1 MTQTKTRVKSTNDGY
16 TDPVKLYLRDVS
28 KAPLLS
34 HKEEIEISQVIE
46 SAKQSI
52 TNRLLGI
59 PLTISTIMNWID
71 AAIANGNDAT
81 EIFDVELDANDSLGS
96 ATLIQLNRVR
106 DLCTKQQGE
115 PDNAEIKNTLV
126 EQFNELPLLPTS
138 LGILMDQ
145 VTAYNKRA
153 VSLDGEMLRLAESC
167 GISREAWVKDYL
179 VNNDLNWVT
188 AKTGKGYATFLA
200 KHASKVEKFNGE
212 VEQIRQETGM
222 SLQDLRAT
230 VRDLRQQAK
239 IKEDAIQ
246 RMVTSN
252 LRLVVSIAKRYN
264 QNNPAT
270 LLDLVQEGNI
280 GLIKAVEKF
289 RWQLGYRFSTYATWW
304 IRQAIFKATTE
315 GNKVIRVPGHVLEN
329 VKKIQKATKQ
339 FVLDH
344 GYEPNEQEI
353 GKMID
358 MDPVK
363 VSKMLQVAKEPI
375 SLQTPVGDD
384 EESDIG
390 SFIEDESA
398 MNILEKINSEDVAAA
413 VAKTLGTLN
422 SREERVLRMRFGI
435 GTLDEHTLEE
445 IGKRFNVTRERI
457 RQIEDKA
464 LRQLQT
470 PEKRRELQIAI
481 QA

>member
-1 MTQTKTRVKSTNDGY
+1 MTQTKTKSLNDGY

-34 HKEEIEISQVIE
+34 HQEEIEISKVIE

-52 TNRLLGI
+52 TDRLLGI
-59 PLTISTIMNWID
+59 PLTISTITNWID
-71 AAIANGNDAT
+71 AAITNNSEAT
-81 EIFDVELDANDSLGS
+81 EIFDVDLDANDSLGTS
-96 ATLIQLNRVR
+96 TLAQLTKVKE
-106 DLCTKQQGE
+106 LCILQHSE
-115 PDNAEIKNTLV
+115 PDNIEIKNNLV

-138 LGILMDQ
+138 VGILMEQ
-145 VTAYNKRA
+145 VIAYNKQA
-153 VSLDGEMLRLAESC
+153 VALDGEMLRLAESC
-167 GISREAWVKDYL
+167 GITREAWLKDYL
-179 VNNDLNWVT
+179 ESNNLDWIYNKS
-188 AKTGKGYATFLA
+188 AKTYTMFIKRH
-200 KHASKVEKFNGE
+200 HAR
-212 VEQIRQETGM
+212 VEQFNQQVQHIKQETGM
-222 SLQDLRAT
+222 SLQELRST

-239 IKEDAIQ
+239 IKEEAIQ

-264 QNNPAT
+264 QNNPTT
-270 LLDLVQEGNI
+270 LLDLIQEGNI

-315 GNKVIRVPGHVLEN
+315 GSKVIRVPGHVLEN

-344 GYEPNEQEI
+344 GYEPNEKEI
-353 GKMID
+353 GNMID
-358 MDPVK
+358 MDPAK
-363 VSKMLQVAKEPI
+363 VSKILQVAKDPI
-375 SLQTPVGDD
+375 SLQTPIGDD
-384 EESDIG
+384 DESDIG

-398 MNILEKINSEDVAAA
+398 MNIFEKINSEDIAAA
-413 VAKTLGTLN
+413 VAKTLGSLN

-464 LRQLQT
+464 LKQLQT
-470 PEKRRELQIAI
+470 PEKRQELKLALQH
-481 QA
+481 

>member
-1 MTQTKTRVKSTNDGY
+1 MTQTKTRTKSLGDGH

-34 HKEEIEISQVIE
+34 HQEEIEISQVIE

-52 TNRLLGI
+52 TDILLGI
-59 PLTISTIMNWID
+59 PLTISTIMGWID
-71 AAIANGNDAT
+71 AAVINSQEAT
-81 EIFDVELDANDSLGS
+81 EIFDIELDANDALG
-96 ATLIQLNRVR
+96 AAFVTQLNRVK
-106 DLCTKQQGE
+106 DMCIQHQKSPEDT
-115 PDNAEIKNTLV
+115 NIKANLM
-126 EQFNELPLLPTS
+126 EQFNELPLLPASFT
-138 LGILMDQ
+138 LLMDQ
-145 VTAYNKRA
+145 VIAYNKRVVA
-153 VSLDGEMLRLAESC
+153 LDGEMLRLAESA
-167 GISREAWVKDYL
+167 GITRESWLKDYL
-179 VNNDLNWVT
+179 VNNDLNWVSTNT
-188 AKTGKGYATFLA
+188 AKNYVTFA
-200 KHASKVEKFNGE
+200 QKNSERIQQFNVK
-212 VEQIRQETGM
+212 VEQIKEETGM
-222 SLQDLRAT
+222 SLQELRTT

-239 IKEDAIQ
+239 IKEEAIQ

-329 VKKIQKATKQ
+329 VKKIQKAIKQ
-339 FVLDH
+339 FVLDN

-353 GKMID
+353 AKMVD
-358 MDPVK
+358 MDAGK
-363 VSKMLQVAKEPI
+363 VSKMLQVARDPV

-384 EESDIG
+384 DESDIG
-390 SFIEDESA
+390 AFIEDESSL
-398 MNILEKINSEDVAAA
+398 NILEKINSEDIAAA
-413 VAKTLGTLN
+413 VAKTLGSLN

-470 PEKRRELQIAI
+470 PEKRRELELALEL
-481 QA
+481 

>member
-1 MTQTKTRVKSTNDGY
+1 MTQTKTRVKSTTDGY

-52 TNRLLGI
+52 TDRLLGI

-71 AAIANGNDAT
+71 VAITNGNEAT
-81 EIFDVELDANDSLGS
+81 EIFDVELDANEALGS
-96 ATLIQLNRVR
+96 ATLVQLNHVR
-106 DLCTKQQGE
+106 ELCVKQQSE
-115 PDNAEIKNTLV
+115 PDNTETKTTLV

-145 VTAYNKRA
+145 VTAYNKRTVA
-153 VSLDGEMLRLAESC
+153 LDGEMLRLAESC
-167 GISREAWVKDYL
+167 GITREAWIKDYL
-179 VNNDLNWVT
+179 VNNDLNWVSGRN
-188 AKTGKGYATFLA
+188 GKGYSAFLT
-200 KHASKVEKFNGE
+200 KHAVKIVQFNTE

-239 IKEDAIQ
+239 IKEEAIQ

-315 GNKVIRVPGHVLEN
+315 GNKVIRVPGHILEN

-363 VSKMLQVAKEPI
+363 VSKMLQVAKDPI